1 MRRAAAKT
9 FAEKVKTEMSFL
21 DMPNVELVPSFE
33 KVEPWAKGTD
43 KVELLISAN
52 PGEAPKPV
60 AKIASGG
67 ELSRMM
73 LAIKTVLAENDTV
86 GTLIFDEIDTGISGR
101 TALVVGKKVGLKLKE
116 AAKTS
121 QVLCVTH
128 QAQIAALADS
138 HYLIKKSFEQ
148 GRTYTEVLELDRGG
162 RISELARI
170 IGGVNVTE
178 AALSHAE
185 SMLAE

>member
-1 MRRAAAKT
+1 
-9 FAEKVKTEMSFL
+9 
-21 DMPNVELVPSFE
+21 
-33 KVEPWAKGTD
+33 
-43 KVELLISAN
+43 
-52 PGEAPKPV
+52 
-60 AKIASGG
+60 
-67 ELSRMM
+67 MM

-86 GTLIFDEIDTGISGR
+86 GTLIFDEIDTGISGS
-101 TALVVGKKVGLKLKE
+101 AAEKVGLKLKE